1 MIPLKPEAI
10 WSVFPSLHMWLGL
23 VLSILFAS
31 LWMAAPLAA
40 QVDPSGMLAEN
51 LSVTGK
57 GWGQLTDLEEM
68 GQFVLGLIEVTA
80 MTAAIAYH
88 PATRTDR
95 RKLSEYQVP
104 GTLFVYALIGMVV
117 GFLVMNHGAIIGFVI
132 FGIGGLLR
140 FRTDV
145 DKMSDTMRL
154 ILVTLVGLCVG
165 LDLPVMALITTISAW
180 AIIYVFGAA
189 PHHVVE
195 VKFADKHGVP
205 QARSDLETSLK
216 SAGFAVAGVNKAKA
230 KHTFTFTVV
239 GGRGGSRD
247 ALVHAMMELDAAEP
261 DLITDWHLA

>member
-1 MIPLKPEAI
+1 MISLEPAAI
-10 WSVFPSLHMWLGL
+10 RSGSEPVRRGAGLLLSL
-23 VLSILFAS
+23 LFAS
-31 LWMAAPLAA
+31 FGIATPLAA

-51 LSVTGK
+51 LKVTGK
-57 GWGQLTDLEEM
+57 GWGQLTDLQEM
-68 GQFVLGLIEVTA
+68 GQFLLGLIEVTA
-80 MTAAIAYH
+80 MTAVIAYH

-95 RKLSEYQVP
+95 RKLAEYQVP

-165 LDLPVMALITTISAW
+165 LDLPVMALITTASAW
-180 AIIYVFGAA
+180 AIVYVFGAS

-195 VKFADKHGVP
+195 VKFADKHGTP
-205 QARSDLETSLK
+205 QAREDLETGLR
-216 SAGFAVAGVNKAKA
+216 SAGFSIAGLSKAKA
-230 KHTFTFTVV
+230 KHTFSFTVV
-239 GGRGGSRD
+239 GGRSGTRD
-247 ALVHAMMELDAAEP
+247 ILVQAMMELDAANP
-261 DLITDWHLA
+261 DLMSDWHLA